1 MDKSIFQPCEDEI
14 RALEEE
20 IWLLTEK
27 YKDIR
32 QESIFFSDE
41 DILQSTY
48 AFFSFVRLIE
58 FLCQICLG

>member
-1 MDKSIFQPCEDEI
+1 MDKSIFQPYEDEI

-32 QESIFFSDE
+32 QESISFSDE

-48 AFFSFVRLIE
+48 AFFNL
-58 FLCQICLG
+58 LD